1 MMKTTRRVANGMVV
15 IAATTTVMIGIC
27 IAMIV
32 YVLIQLLEAPPQP
45 PQPLLQHPVK
55 TSGKQRNA
63 KRWRR
68 KEDVKNPKLRPIA
81 KRLVEFARRQEYI
94 FFKLYTIK

>member
-1 MMKTTRRVANGMVV
+1 MVV

-27 IAMIV
+27 IATIV

-45 PQPLLQHPVK
+45 PQPQPLLQHPVK
-55 TSGKQRNA
+55 TFGKQRNA

-81 KRLVEFARRQEYI
+81 KRLVEFARHQDD
-94 FFKLYTIK
+94 FFKLYLIK